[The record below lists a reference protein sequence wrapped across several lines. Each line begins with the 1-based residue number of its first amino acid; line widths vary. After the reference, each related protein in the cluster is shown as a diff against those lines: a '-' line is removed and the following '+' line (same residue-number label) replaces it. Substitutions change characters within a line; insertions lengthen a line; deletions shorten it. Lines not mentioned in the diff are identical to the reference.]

1 MELFRAIPSGQVEK
15 AGKGQRRH
23 STMRIPSNVPYVVD
37 NLWEWL
43 RPEDMPSRRHAIYA
57 SPTPELAL
65 ANASAALA
73 PGEIYVAC
81 RVIVAPAHIRVAQ
94 LAVRDAREHPD
105 IRTVSRWVSSH
116 GQSLIELGPINKQQ
130 VAPLFMPGL
139 VREEVERLRHSD
151 SLVDEVCFHL
161 REASTFWRTATPPTA
176 SAEGELFFELI
187 DSTVTY
193 QLEPV

>member
-1 MELFRAIPSGQVEK
+1 
-15 AGKGQRRH
+15 
-23 STMRIPSNVPYVVD
+23 MRIPSNVPYVVD

-116 GQSLIELGPINKQQ
+116 RQSLIELGPINKQQ
-130 VAPLFMPGL
+130 ANPLLTAIRCKTP
-139 VREEVERLRHSD
+139 EEM
-151 SLVDEVCFHL
+151 SLVNTLCK
-161 REASTFWRTATPPTA
+161 
-176 SAEGELFFELI
+176 LI
-187 DSTVTY
+187 DAGTSGQSVI
-193 QLEPV
+193 E